1 MLTPKQVLD
10 LSRLES
16 GKVELLSDIFDPSE
30 IASKCLAMMSARIA
44 EKKICERN
52 KLTPSYFH

>member
-1 MLTPKQVLD
+1 VLD

-30 IASKCLAMMSARIA
+30 VASKCVAMLAARIA
-44 EKKICERN
+44 EKDIG
-52 KLTPSYFH
+52 TPRLLPLLNMCRRAVSD